1 MIFRQH
7 HPRLRGWC
15 CEEGGAGNQLKI
27 LRGYLKGVDTFNEW
41 AAKGFAW
48 LIVILV
54 VGMAYSAIKRYGFGS
69 APLWTYDFTYYLYA
83 AFFMMGAAYTFRLK
97 GHVRVDVLYRMLSPR
112 AQGIVDMFF
121 SLVAFFPLMIALL
134 YVSMD
139 SVLFSWRVGERA
151 VESVIRVPIYPLKTL
166 IPVVALML
174 LFQGVAEFIR
184 DLFLVITRRELK
196 WK

>member
-1 MIFRQH
+1 M
-7 HPRLRGWC
+7 
-15 CEEGGAGNQLKI
+15 KI
-27 LRGYLKGVDTFNEW
+27 LRGYLKGVDVFNEW

-48 LIVILV
+48 LIVVLV
-54 VGMAYSAIKRYGFGS
+54 IGMVYSTIMRYVFNE

-83 AFFMMGAAYTFRLK
+83 AFFMMGAAYTLRLK
-97 GHVRVDVLYRMLSPR
+97 AHVRVDVLYRMLSPR

-121 SLVAFFPLMIALL
+121 SLVCFFPLLLALL
-134 YVSMD
+134 YFSMNN
-139 SVLFSWRVGERA
+139 VPFSWRVGERA

-166 IPVVALML
+166 IPVAALML

-184 DLFLVITRRELK
+184 DLFVVVTRRELQ